1 MSDCDPSMM
10 NQLSPSSIGED
21 VEITDISLYLKK
33 INIEKI
39 RISSHI
45 LVLVYLHLGTSQYLH
60 IGTLYF
66 FTVRSSHMDDPYF
79 F

>member
-33 INIEKI
+33 INIEKN
-39 RISSHI
+39 RIGSPILI
-45 LVLVYLHLGTSQYLH
+45 LVLPIFGTVPT
-60 IGTLYF
+60 I
-66 FTVRSSHMDDPYF
+66 
-79 F
+79 